1 MLPDEGLDLL
11 PLHRRCWSLGSR
23 LLRARLL
30 SSARDLDFPI
40 RAGRDVD
47 ALTNHELFFKPRS
60 GHHHVT
66 SIIGDEGA
74 PPLFTLDKNLL
85 DLHGYRLLGEL
96 RGLAFK
102 LLHLLIDLLSS
113 ARVVRA
119 LAGLVLLAAIT
130 R

>member
-1 MLPDEGLDLL
+1 MLPDECLDLL
-11 PLHRRCWSLGSR
+11 PLHRRCWSLGPR
-23 LLRARLL
+23 ILRARLL
-30 SSARDLDFPI
+30 WSARDLDFPI

-47 ALTNHELFFKPRS
+47 ALTNRELFFKPRS

-66 SIIGDEGA
+66 SIIGDEGDL
-74 PPLFTLDKNLL
+74 PLFTRDKDLL

-96 RGLAFK
+96 CGLAFK

-113 ARVVRA
+113 ACVIRA
-119 LAGLVLLAAIT
+119 LAGLVLLATVT